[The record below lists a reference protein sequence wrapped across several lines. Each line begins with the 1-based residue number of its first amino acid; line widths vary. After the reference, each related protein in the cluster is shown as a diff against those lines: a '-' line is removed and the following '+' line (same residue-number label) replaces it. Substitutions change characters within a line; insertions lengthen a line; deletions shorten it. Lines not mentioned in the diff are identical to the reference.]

1 MDNVKNNKNMA
12 NKPLGEATSVTSL
25 LKSNSLIVEIGG
37 SIRRISVEK
46 FTEAIN
52 EGQTQLLHS
61 VAWGIPIKD
70 ELQSSPAWG
79 MVGNTAAYNAYKA
92 QTGRYLMDANGRAAK
107 LHPNNSGVFA
117 DGTALD
123 ETKGSVVVIAPKLYY
138 LYQVDAETNIPYL
151 WMSQQPI
158 SKHYIGTAD
167 NDTKIVIGAYQGSLA
182 SSKLV
187 SRSDVDFDTSG
198 KQVSGYWAAAQAFGS
213 NWGIVD
219 YDIMRWIGMMSL
231 CETGGN
237 ANIQAGIGQGVGG
250 SSAIE
255 WATVSASTT
264 LMKTGGTKGLGD
276 ATGNVPITD
285 ADAKEDSSHV
295 SVLGVENWWNC
306 QWNFIQGIYFGNS
319 ANEGQD
325 GTEVFVYSGNRM
337 PSTSELASHPEG
349 LYRELTR
356 QTSSGHVSKMLKGE
370 YFDLIAAALEGSS
383 ASYWCDYFWGNN
395 TGQVC
400 LVGGSASR
408 GANSGPFYVR
418 SYVGFAASD
427 SYYGARPAYYGPVTI
442 VGGGSI

>member
-1 MDNVKNNKNMA
+1 MA

-117 DGTALD
+117 DGTTLD
-123 ETKGSVVVIAPKLYY
+123 ETKGSVMVIAPRLYY
-138 LYQVDAETNIPYL
+138 LYQADAETNIPYL

-167 NDTKIVIGAYQGSLA
+167 NDTKIVIGAYQGSIA
-182 SSKLV
+182 SNKLV
-187 SRSDVDFDTSG
+187 SRSDVDFDTNG
-198 KQVSGYWAAAQAFGS
+198 KQISGYWAAAQAFGT
-213 NWGIVD
+213 NWGIAN
-219 YDIMRWIGMMSL
+219 YDIMRWIGMMCL

-250 SSAIE
+250 AAGLD
-255 WATVSASTT
+255 WTAFLASTT
-264 LMKTGGTKGLGD
+264 LRKTGGTKGLGD
-276 ATGNVPITD
+276 ATGSVAITD
-285 ADAKEDSSHV
+285 ADAKSDSCHV
-295 SVLGVENWWNC
+295 SVLGIEDWWNN
-306 QWNFIQGIYFGNS
+306 QWNFIQGLFCGNS

-325 GTEVFVYSGNRM
+325 GTEVFVYTGNRL
-337 PSTSELASHPEG
+337 PSSSELASHPDG
-349 LYRELTR
+349 QYRELTR
-356 QTSSGHVSKMLKGE
+356 LTANGYVKKMLKGE

-383 ASYWCDYFWGNN
+383 ASYWCDYNYANN
-395 TGQVC
+395 TGQVF
-400 LVGGSASR
+400 LVGGSAVP
-408 GANSGPFYVR
+408 GARSGPFYV
-418 SYVGFAASD
+418 ASLN
-427 SYYGARPAYYGPVTI
+427 SWSVSNSAFGARPAYYGPVTI

>member
-79 MVGNTAAYNAYKA
+79 MVGNTAAYNAYKS

-107 LHPNNSGVFA
+107 LHPNNSDVFA

-138 LYQVDAETNIPYL
+138 LYQVDAETNVPYL

-158 SKHYIGTAD
+158 SKRSIGTAD
-167 NDTKIVIGAYQGSLA
+167 NGEKIVVGAYQGSIV

-187 SRSDVDFDTSG
+187 SRSGVDFDTSG
-198 KQVSGYWAAAQAFGS
+198 KSITSYWNAAQTFGT

-219 YDIMRWIGMMSL
+219 YDIMRWIGMMCL

-237 ANIQAGIGQGVGG
+237 ANIQAGLGQGAGG
-250 SSAIE
+250 AAGLDWAAFLASA
-255 WATVSASTT
+255 T
-264 LMKTGGTKGLGD
+264 LRKTGATKSLGD
-276 ATGNVPITD
+276 STGSVAISD
-285 ADAKEDSSHV
+285 ADAKADSCHV
-295 SVLGVENWWNC
+295 SVLGIEDWWNC
-306 QWNFIQGIYFGNS
+306 QWHFIQGLFCGNS
-319 ANEGQD
+319 GNEGQD
-325 GTEVFVYSGNRM
+325 GTELFVYTGNRM
-337 PSTSELASHPEG
+337 PSSAELASHPDG
-349 LYRELTR
+349 QYRELTR
-356 QTSSGHVSKMLKGE
+356 LTSNGYVKKMLKGE
-370 YFDLIAAALEGSS
+370 YFDLIATALEGTS
-383 ASYWCDYFWGNN
+383 ASYWCDYNYAN
-395 TGQVC
+395 SAGQLC
-400 LVGGSASR
+400 LVGGAASY
-408 GANSGPFYVR
+408 GARSGPFCVYS
-418 SYVGFAASD
+418 SYGFAASD
-427 SYYGARPAYYGPVTI
+427 SSFGARPAYYGSVTI
-442 VGGGSI
+442 VGGGSL